1 MSTLDP
7 MLWHE
12 LVESVHIDDEDMVT
26 GAVLLLRTK
35 DMSSGQTAICIGSTK
50 DTDGIT
56 KYGLLHGAIDIVRG
70 EWEQQDQAEE

>member
-1 MSTLDP
+1 MSALDP
-7 MLWHE
+7 VLWHE
-12 LVESVHIDDEDMVT
+12 LVESVSVDDEDMIT

-35 DMSSGQTAICIGSTK
+35 NMDTGQTAICIGSTK

-70 EWEQQDQAEE
+70 EWERQDRDSE